1 MPAVKKETI
10 ISEHGYVDE
19 LLEFV
24 AQKSILEEE
33 EYDENK
39 ILDFLDKIVKKNGD
53 TFIIAKVAKR
63 MEQLDYPPSYI
74 AGVVDIL
81 ARASQTRITAERQ
94 LIEGVSKSIAQE
106 ISKVDLRI
114 GQRIWVSPEIID
126 LSVARKVPELIADYN
141 DEPDCVIYLPD
152 STGTGTIF
160 LDSQTAH
167 PFAMGTQYWEV
178 RRHPFRQLYLSNE
191 AQPGCYMYILV
202 GRGDITMQ
210 EAVRV
215 QGQYRPT
222 IALTTTPLAANA
234 VYTSTWFSAVYLG
247 HLSYLTNADVASA
260 VNGVRLQES
269 NDGVTPHFE
278 QRQSTTAITIGGV
291 NSFYARLDSIPRS
304 RYVRIIY
311 VNGAAVQNLFSL
323 LCLGRAI

>member
-1 MPAVKKETI
+1 MPAAKKETI
-10 ISEHGYVDE
+10 ISEHGYIDQ

-39 ILDFLDKIVKKNGD
+39 ILDFLDKIVKETGSD
-53 TFIIAKVAKR
+53 FIIAKIAKR

-74 AGVVDIL
+74 AGVVDLL
-81 ARASQTRITAERQ
+81 AKASQTRITAERQ
-94 LIEGVSKSIAQE
+94 LIEGVGKSIAKE
-106 ISKVDLRI
+106 ISKVSLKI
-114 GQRIWVSPEIID
+114 SQMVWVSPEIID
-126 LSVARKVPELIADYN
+126 LSVARTVPELIADYN

-152 STGTGTIF
+152 STGIGTIY
-160 LDSQTAH
+160 LDSQNAH
-167 PFAMGTQYWEV
+167 PFAMGTQYWEI

-191 AQPGCYMYILV
+191 AQADRYMYILV
-202 GRGDITMQ
+202 GKGDVTIQ
-210 EAVRV
+210 EAVRM
-215 QGQYRPT
+215 QGLYRPVV
-222 IALTTTPLAANA
+222 ASTTTALAANA
-234 VYTSTWFSAVYLG
+234 PYEGSWYDLLHFG
-247 HLSYLTNADVASA
+247 HVSYLTSADVASA

-291 NSFYARLDSIPRS
+291 ASFYARLDSIPRS
-304 RYVRIIY
+304 RYVRMVY
-311 VNGAAVQNLFSL
+311 VNGVANQNLFSL